1 MDRLISKSLFS
12 TRLHGTKLAQKLAIV
27 PKNPY
32 ICVYQAIDSIDTFV
46 ASSGLHYVDIVA
58 VTGSIPVTPTISSPR
73 KMHEYSGIWRIR
85 SGDDTCRQACQWTG
99 FHIRHRVAKQFC
111 IYPVW
116 QAVKGIP
123 GTLMLTWGCYI

>member
-1 MDRLISKSLFS
+1 MN
-12 TRLHGTKLAQKLAIV
+12 TAG
-27 PKNPY
+27 Y
-32 ICVYQAIDSIDTFV
+32 G
-46 ASSGLHYVDIVA
+46 ASSPAELILNA
-58 VTGSIPVTPTISSPR
+58 
-73 KMHEYSGIWRIR
+73 WL
-85 SGDDTCRQACQWTG
+85 QARQWTG